1 MDPPFVCNNTLCGR
15 FRIRVYRTYFCLAL
29 TSPNFTFMIFL
40 IPCTSHPRQWSLS
53 SPRLPA
59 LNYSCLTSNLLDLA
73 LIRKADVRIPRNA
86 LSSLPVLKKT
96 EFGGASEYLDGLVA
110 CLDAPRLDKSCMTFF
125 DLIVNGTP
133 QLIRF
138 ISRTPRLKAFKVARF
153 RFIED
158 YLGQVILTSGNRM
171 LRVANLHRELDLQ
184 ISSLAQVC
192 TLSLLLLSTFGDLH
206 VSGVQSQPPDI
217 TRNMLWLELLH
228 PFTAV
233 KNLYLSGEIT
243 QVTQPI
249 VHALQELVGA
259 RTTEMLPTLENIF
272 WQQLRHSGPVQENL
286 GRFVATRQLV
296 GHPVVVS
303 LSDKYRYDLDRDEDK
318 D

>member
-1 MDPPFVCNNTLCGR
+1 
-15 FRIRVYRTYFCLAL
+15 
-29 TSPNFTFMIFL
+29 MIFL
-40 IPCTSHPRQWSLS
+40 IPCTSHPRQWLLS

-59 LNYSCLTSNLLDLA
+59 LNHSCLTSNLLDLA
-73 LIRKADVRIPRNA
+73 LIRKADVRIPRHA

-138 ISRTPRLKAFKVARF
+138 ISRTLRLKVFKVARF
-153 RFIED
+153 RFNED
-158 YLGQVILTSGNRM
+158 HLGQVILTSGNRM
-171 LRVANLHRELDLQ
+171 LRVAILHRELDLQ

-192 TLSLLLLSTFGDLH
+192 TFSLLLLSTFEDLH

-243 QVTQPI
+243 QPI
-249 VHALQELVGA
+249 VHALQELVDV
-259 RTTEMLPTLENIF
+259 RTTEVLPTLENIF
-272 WQQLRHSGPVQENL
+272 WQQLRHSGPVQEDL

-296 GHPVVVS
+296 GHPVVVF
-303 LSDKYRYDLDRDEDK
+303 LSDKYRYDLDREEDED
-318 D
+318 